1 VLVSSHFKQFVVLL
15 DDDDITYMYLH
26 ITPPSTLGHIPPG
39 EYLAM
44 YSATKHAVT
53 ALTEGLR
60 QELVK
65 LKSKIRVTVSICMQ
79 YNRILL
85 YAY

>member
-1 VLVSSHFKQFVVLL
+1 
-15 DDDDITYMYLH
+15 MA
-26 ITPPSTLGHIPPG
+26 GHISPK
-39 EYLAM
+39 EFYAM

-53 ALTEGLR
+53 VLTEGLR
-60 QELVK
+60 REFVK

-79 YNRILL
+79 YNRLLL